1 MQILPIATDAAA
13 ATDALWSA
21 QSAARSADGF
31 AEYLQTMHTAMDNAE
46 NGESVSADAALAQE
60 NTAAVATT
68 GTTTGTAATTQVQ
81 SPYTR
86 TTSNGVTYTLEEVCF
101 TKQELQNLRQQLA
114 KAGVSDEGLER
125 LDALADQPDGAS
137 LAMVLASLKTGGS
150 TPQLS
155 DDEKSAITSLLK
167 KIDPTGVLDDNAQTL
182 MLQGNGAEALALIQ
196 NFVARLDQSTGIT
209 VTQTEALALGKGL
222 GLSTSALLGLQNQ
235 FGTATELLSTPA
247 QLSNLL
253 APATD
258 YFTAAKTAQKT
269 LDAALKD
276 TLQPMLAKARARTEK
291 EKQAYALQNK
301 KAQQS
306 KAVIDDTVQQKSRQ
320 VLEQTVTKTGTA
332 DANTAAGQS
341 TAQQATARQTGQP
354 SDQTNAARQ
363 SADAG
368 AASLQQQTRSVQS
381 SALQGGEQT
390 NTGKKDQPATDDN
403 AGKEDNTGKKDAWS
417 DLLQTVAVKTA
428 PATSTAR
435 ADAQAPLYAAQNLA
449 GETPAAV
456 ANAAATPPQL
466 ARQVAGQVESGLL
479 ASMQNGGTRLDLQ
492 LHPQELGAITLSL
505 TVRNGEVT
513 ALIRPEKSETA
524 DMVNRQV
531 EHIRLNL
538 EQQGLKVDK
547 VEVRLD
553 SNQQDASAWQDL
565 QQHNSWQEEDA
576 RREELARLKNLA
588 TFRNNS
594 KNDTSAALE
603 QPVHSLGGA
612 AGYAART
619 LNVVA

>member
-60 NTAAVATT
+60 NPAAVA
-68 GTTTGTAATTQVQ
+68 TTGTAATTQVQ

-167 KIDPTGVLDDNAQTL
+167 KIDPTGVLDDNAQAL

-588 TFRNNS
+588 TFRNNN
-594 KNDTSAALE
+594 KNDTSATLE

-612 AGYAART
+612 AGYAAGT

>member
-60 NTAAVATT
+60 NTAAVA
-68 GTTTGTAATTQVQ
+68 TTGTAATTQVQ

-167 KIDPTGVLDDNAQTL
+167 KIDPTGVLDDNAQAL

-524 DMVNRQV
+524 DMVNHQV

-588 TFRNNS
+588 TFRNNN
-594 KNDTSAALE
+594 KNDTSATLE

-612 AGYAART
+612 AGYAAGT

>member
-60 NTAAVATT
+60 NTAAVA
-68 GTTTGTAATTQVQ
+68 TTGTAATTQVQ

-167 KIDPTGVLDDNAQTL
+167 KIDPTGVLDDNAQAL
-182 MLQGNGAEALALIQ
+182 MLQDNGAEALALIQ

-332 DANTAAGQS
+332 DANPAAGQS

-588 TFRNNS
+588 TFRNNN
-594 KNDTSAALE
+594 KNDTSATLE

-612 AGYAART
+612 AGYAAGT

>member
-60 NTAAVATT
+60 NTAAVA
-68 GTTTGTAATTQVQ
+68 TTGTAATTQVQ

-137 LAMVLASLKTGGS
+137 LAMVLASIKTGGS

-167 KIDPTGVLDDNAQTL
+167 KIDPTGVLDDNAQAL

-588 TFRNNS
+588 TFRNNN
-594 KNDTSAALE
+594 KNDTSATLE

-612 AGYAART
+612 AGYAAGT

>member
-60 NTAAVATT
+60 NTAAVA
-68 GTTTGTAATTQVQ
+68 TTGTAATTQVQ

-167 KIDPTGVLDDNAQTL
+167 KIDPTGVLDDNAQAL

-588 TFRNNS
+588 TFRNNN
-594 KNDTSAALE
+594 KNDTSATLE

-612 AGYAART
+612 AGYAAGT

>member
-1 MQILPIATDAAA
+1 MQILPIATDAAT

-60 NTAAVATT
+60 NTAAVA
-68 GTTTGTAATTQVQ
+68 TTGTAATTQVQ

-167 KIDPTGVLDDNAQTL
+167 KIDPTGVLDDNAQAL

-588 TFRNNS
+588 TFRNNN
-594 KNDTSAALE
+594 KNDTSATLE

-612 AGYAART
+612 AGYAAGT

>member
-60 NTAAVATT
+60 NTAAVA
-68 GTTTGTAATTQVQ
+68 TTGTAATTQVQ

-167 KIDPTGVLDDNAQTL
+167 KIDPTGVLDDNAQAL

-222 GLSTSALLGLQNQ
+222 GLPTSALLGLQNQ

-258 YFTAAKTAQKT
+258 YFTAAKTAQKN

-403 AGKEDNTGKKDAWS
+403 TGKEDNTGKKDAWS

-524 DMVNRQV
+524 DMVNRQM

-588 TFRNNS
+588 TFRNNN
-594 KNDTSAALE
+594 KNDTSATLE

-612 AGYAART
+612 AGYAAGT

>member
-31 AEYLQTMHTAMDNAE
+31 AEYLQTMHTAMENAE

-60 NTAAVATT
+60 NTAAVA
-68 GTTTGTAATTQVQ
+68 TTGTAATTQVQ

-137 LAMVLASLKTGGS
+137 LAMVLPSLKTGGS

-167 KIDPTGVLDDNAQTL
+167 KIDPTGVLDDNAQAL

-341 TAQQATARQTGQP
+341 TAQQRQTGQP

-435 ADAQAPLYAAQNLA
+435 ADAQAPLYAAQTLA

-456 ANAAATPPQL
+456 PNAAATPPQL

-524 DMVNRQV
+524 DMVNRQM

-588 TFRNNS
+588 TFRNNN
-594 KNDTSAALE
+594 KNDTSATLE

-612 AGYAART
+612 AGYAAGT

>member
-60 NTAAVATT
+60 NTAAVA
-68 GTTTGTAATTQVQ
+68 TTGTAATTQVQ

-167 KIDPTGVLDDNAQTL
+167 KIDPTGVLDDNAQAL

-222 GLSTSALLGLQNQ
+222 GLPTSALLGLQNQ

-258 YFTAAKTAQKT
+258 YFTAAKTAQKN

-403 AGKEDNTGKKDAWS
+403 TGKEDNTGKKDAWS

-524 DMVNRQV
+524 DMVNRQM

-565 QQHNSWQEEDA
+565 QQYNSWQEEDA

-588 TFRNNS
+588 TFRNNN
-594 KNDTSAALE
+594 KNDTSATLE

-612 AGYAART
+612 AGYAAGT

>member
-60 NTAAVATT
+60 NTAAVA
-68 GTTTGTAATTQVQ
+68 TTGTAATTQVQ

-167 KIDPTGVLDDNAQTL
+167 KIDPTGVLDDNAQAL

-524 DMVNRQV
+524 DMVNRQM

-588 TFRNNS
+588 TFRNNN
-594 KNDTSAALE
+594 KNDTSATLE

-612 AGYAART
+612 AGYAAGT

>member
-60 NTAAVATT
+60 NTAAVA
-68 GTTTGTAATTQVQ
+68 TTGTAATTQVQ

-167 KIDPTGVLDDNAQTL
+167 KIDPTGVLDDNAQAL

-368 AASLQQQTRSVQS
+368 AASLQQQTRSVLS
-381 SALQGGEQT
+381 SALLGGEQT

-588 TFRNNS
+588 TFRNNN
-594 KNDTSAALE
+594 KNDTSATLE

-612 AGYAART
+612 AGYAAGT

>member
-68 GTTTGTAATTQVQ
+68 GTAATTQVQ

-101 TKQELQNLRQQLA
+101 TKQELQNLRQQLS

-167 KIDPTGVLDDNAQTL
+167 KIDPTGVLDDNAQAL

-588 TFRNNS
+588 TFRNNN
-594 KNDTSAALE
+594 KNDTSATLE

-612 AGYAART
+612 AGYAAGT

>member
-60 NTAAVATT
+60 NTAAVA
-68 GTTTGTAATTQVQ
+68 TTGTAATTQVQ

-167 KIDPTGVLDDNAQTL
+167 KIDPTGVLDDNAQAL

-588 TFRNNS
+588 TFRNNNE
-594 KNDTSAALE
+594 NDTSATLE

-612 AGYAART
+612 AGYAAGT

>member
-1 MQILPIATDAAA
+1 
-13 ATDALWSA
+13 
-21 QSAARSADGF
+21 
-31 AEYLQTMHTAMDNAE
+31 
-46 NGESVSADAALAQE
+46 
-60 NTAAVATT
+60 
-68 GTTTGTAATTQVQ
+68 
-81 SPYTR
+81 
-86 TTSNGVTYTLEEVCF
+86 
-101 TKQELQNLRQQLA
+101 
-114 KAGVSDEGLER
+114 
-125 LDALADQPDGAS
+125 
-137 LAMVLASLKTGGS
+137 
-150 TPQLS
+150 
-155 DDEKSAITSLLK
+155 
-167 KIDPTGVLDDNAQTL
+167 
-182 MLQGNGAEALALIQ
+182 
-196 NFVARLDQSTGIT
+196 
-209 VTQTEALALGKGL
+209 
-222 GLSTSALLGLQNQ
+222 
-235 FGTATELLSTPA
+235 
-247 QLSNLL
+247 
-253 APATD
+253 
-258 YFTAAKTAQKT
+258 
-269 LDAALKD
+269 
-276 TLQPMLAKARARTEK
+276 
-291 EKQAYALQNK
+291 
-301 KAQQS
+301 
-306 KAVIDDTVQQKSRQ
+306 
-320 VLEQTVTKTGTA
+320 
-332 DANTAAGQS
+332 
-341 TAQQATARQTGQP
+341 
-354 SDQTNAARQ
+354 
-363 SADAG
+363 
-368 AASLQQQTRSVQS
+368 
-381 SALQGGEQT
+381 
-390 NTGKKDQPATDDN
+390 
-403 AGKEDNTGKKDAWS
+403 

-524 DMVNRQV
+524 DMVNRQM

-588 TFRNNS
+588 TFRNNN
-594 KNDTSAALE
+594 KNDTSATLE

-612 AGYAART
+612 AGYAAGT

>member
-31 AEYLQTMHTAMDNAE
+31 AEYLQTMHTAMENAE

-60 NTAAVATT
+60 NTAAVA
-68 GTTTGTAATTQVQ
+68 TTGTAATTQVQ

-167 KIDPTGVLDDNAQTL
+167 KIDPTGVLDDNAQAL

-588 TFRNNS
+588 TFRNNN
-594 KNDTSAALE
+594 KNDTSATLE

-612 AGYAART
+612 AGYAAGT

>member
-68 GTTTGTAATTQVQ
+68 GTAATTQVQ

-86 TTSNGVTYTLEEVCF
+86 TTSNSVTYTLEEVCF

-167 KIDPTGVLDDNAQTL
+167 KIDPTGVLDDNAQAL

-456 ANAAATPPQL
+456 ANAAATPATTGAP
-466 ARQVAGQVESGLL
+466 G
-479 ASMQNGGTRLDLQ
+479 GGTGGERLACIHAERR
-492 LHPQELGAITLSL
+492 HPPGPAAAPAGAGGHYLEPH
-505 TVRNGEVT
+505 RAQWRGY
-513 ALIRPEKSETA
+513 RPDPS
-524 DMVNRQV
+524 
-531 EHIRLNL
+531 
-538 EQQGLKVDK
+538 
-547 VEVRLD
+547 
-553 SNQQDASAWQDL
+553 
-565 QQHNSWQEEDA
+565 
-576 RREELARLKNLA
+576 
-588 TFRNNS
+588 
-594 KNDTSAALE
+594 
-603 QPVHSLGGA
+603 
-612 AGYAART
+612 
-619 LNVVA
+619 

>member
-60 NTAAVATT
+60 NTAAVA
-68 GTTTGTAATTQVQ
+68 TTGTAATTQVQ

-167 KIDPTGVLDDNAQTL
+167 KIDPTGVLDDNAQAL

-222 GLSTSALLGLQNQ
+222 GLPTSALLGLQNQ

-258 YFTAAKTAQKT
+258 YFTAAKTAQKN

-403 AGKEDNTGKKDAWS
+403 TGKEDNTGKKGAWS

-588 TFRNNS
+588 TFRNNN
-594 KNDTSAALE
+594 KNDTSATLE

-612 AGYAART
+612 AGYAAGT

>member
-60 NTAAVATT
+60 NTAAVA
-68 GTTTGTAATTQVQ
+68 TTGTAATTQVQ

-167 KIDPTGVLDDNAQTL
+167 KIDPTGVLDDNAQAL

-222 GLSTSALLGLQNQ
+222 GLSTSA
-235 FGTATELLSTPA
+235 LLSTPA

-381 SALQGGEQT
+381 SALQGGDQT

-588 TFRNNS
+588 TFRNNNE
-594 KNDTSAALE
+594 NDTSATLE

-612 AGYAART
+612 AGYAAGT

>member
-1 MQILPIATDAAA
+1 MQILPIATDAA

-60 NTAAVATT
+60 NTAAVA
-68 GTTTGTAATTQVQ
+68 TTGTAATTQVQ

-167 KIDPTGVLDDNAQTL
+167 KIDPTGVLDDNAQAL

-588 TFRNNS
+588 TFRNNN
-594 KNDTSAALE
+594 KNDTSATLE

-612 AGYAART
+612 AGYAAGT

>member
-31 AEYLQTMHTAMDNAE
+31 AEYLQTMHTALDNAE

-60 NTAAVATT
+60 NTAAVA
-68 GTTTGTAATTQVQ
+68 TTGTAATTQVQ

-167 KIDPTGVLDDNAQTL
+167 KIDPTGVLDDNAQAL

-588 TFRNNS
+588 TFRNNN
-594 KNDTSAALE
+594 KNDTSATLE

-612 AGYAART
+612 AGYAAGT

>member
-60 NTAAVATT
+60 NTAAVA
-68 GTTTGTAATTQVQ
+68 TTGTAATTQVQ

-167 KIDPTGVLDDNAQTL
+167 KIDPTGVLDDNAQAL

-390 NTGKKDQPATDDN
+390 NPGKKDQPATDDN

-588 TFRNNS
+588 TFRNNN
-594 KNDTSAALE
+594 KNDTSATLE

-612 AGYAART
+612 AGYAAGT

>member
-31 AEYLQTMHTAMDNAE
+31 AEYLQTMHTAMENAE

-60 NTAAVATT
+60 NTAAVA
-68 GTTTGTAATTQVQ
+68 TTGTAATTQVQ

-167 KIDPTGVLDDNAQTL
+167 KIDPTGVLDDNAQAL

-524 DMVNRQV
+524 DMVNRQM

-588 TFRNNS
+588 TFRNNN
-594 KNDTSAALE
+594 KNDTSATLE

-612 AGYAART
+612 AGYAAGT

>member
-60 NTAAVATT
+60 NTAAVA
-68 GTTTGTAATTQVQ
+68 TTGTAATTQVQ

-167 KIDPTGVLDDNAQTL
+167 KIDPTGVLDDNAQAL
-182 MLQGNGAEALALIQ
+182 MLQDNGAEALALIQ

-588 TFRNNS
+588 TFRNNN
-594 KNDTSAALE
+594 KNDTSATLE

-612 AGYAART
+612 AGYAAGT

>member
-60 NTAAVATT
+60 NTAAVA
-68 GTTTGTAATTQVQ
+68 TTGTAATTQVQ

-167 KIDPTGVLDDNAQTL
+167 KIDPTGVLDDNAQAL

-332 DANTAAGQS
+332 DANTAAG
-341 TAQQATARQTGQP
+341 
-354 SDQTNAARQ
+354 
-363 SADAG
+363 
-368 AASLQQQTRSVQS
+368 
-381 SALQGGEQT
+381 
-390 NTGKKDQPATDDN
+390 
-403 AGKEDNTGKKDAWS
+403 
-417 DLLQTVAVKTA
+417 
-428 PATSTAR
+428 
-435 ADAQAPLYAAQNLA
+435 
-449 GETPAAV
+449 
-456 ANAAATPPQL
+456 
-466 ARQVAGQVESGLL
+466 
-479 ASMQNGGTRLDLQ
+479 
-492 LHPQELGAITLSL
+492 
-505 TVRNGEVT
+505 
-513 ALIRPEKSETA
+513 
-524 DMVNRQV
+524 
-531 EHIRLNL
+531 
-538 EQQGLKVDK
+538 
-547 VEVRLD
+547 
-553 SNQQDASAWQDL
+553 
-565 QQHNSWQEEDA
+565 
-576 RREELARLKNLA
+576 
-588 TFRNNS
+588 
-594 KNDTSAALE
+594 
-603 QPVHSLGGA
+603 
-612 AGYAART
+612 
-619 LNVVA
+619 